1 MKPYP
6 AQGAIQ
12 TAILAAA
19 EIAKEIGDLGQ
30 IAAIALYTTD
40 FTYRSAARDKEKWA
54 PETKE
59 TADHSLPYVVA
70 RTMLDGKITLDSF
83 SHDAIHD
90 PKALALMAKMTAN
103 ADPVLTA
110 MMPKKIP
117 IRMSATL
124 KDGRVIARQVDAV
137 PGLGGMP
144 MQRGDFERKF
154 SDNVGKIWSPAQQG
168 RVLDFLWN
176 IDRQDKLDHLYELLL
191 VES

>member
-1 MKPYP
+1 
-6 AQGAIQ
+6 
-12 TAILAAA
+12 LAAA

-30 IAAIALYTTD
+30 IAAVTLYTTD

-70 RTMLDGKITLDSF
+70 RTMLEGKITLDSF

-117 IRMSATL
+117 IRISATL
-124 KDGRVIARQVDAV
+124 KDGRAISRQVDAV

-176 IDRQDKLDHLYELLL
+176 IDRQDKLDHLFELAL
-191 VES
+191 VEP

>member
-1 MKPYP
+1 L
-6 AQGAIQ
+6 I
-12 TAILAAA
+12 
-19 EIAKEIGDLGQ
+19 
-30 IAAIALYTTD
+30 
-40 FTYRSAARDKEKWA
+40 
-54 PETKE
+54 
-59 TADHSLPYVVA
+59 
-70 RTMLDGKITLDSF
+70 
-83 SHDAIHD
+83 
-90 PKALALMAKMTAN
+90 AKMTAN